1 MTEEIDGD
9 LFLFDDSFGEL
20 AAVNFAAEEIEE
32 DVQFFPDLLL
42 SEGAGLFSLFP
53 LPLDSPFC
61 LDACTTSLCFL
72 AKLVSLFASSVLGE
86 ALLCSTDADRPL
98 TTELFFTFSN
108 VPFEMISAFS
118 DGLIGT

>member
-32 DVQFFPDLLL
+32 DVLFFPDLLL
-42 SEGAGLFSLFP
+42 SEGAGLFSRFP
-53 LPLDSPFC
+53 LPFDSPFC
-61 LDACTTSLCFL
+61 LDACTTSLCFF
-72 AKLVSLFASSVLGE
+72 ARLVSVFSSSVLGE
-86 ALLCSTDADRPL
+86 ATLCSTDVDRPL
-98 TTELFFTFSN
+98 TTELFLPFSD

-118 DGLIGT
+118 DSLIGT